1 MAALDEVA
9 ARPVAEHVAA
19 YEALHAV
26 LGDALA
32 AGSPAVSP
40 ERR

>member
-1 MAALDEVA
+1 MAALDDVA
-9 ARPVAEHVAA
+9 DGPVAEHVAA
-19 YEALHAV
+19 YEALHTA

-32 AGSPAVSP
+32 AAHPAAT